1 MLVVVIFFVVNFTE
15 ALQQIHVDYN
25 ANNVTVR
32 GKYSCL

>member
-1 MLVVVIFFVVNFTE
+1 MLVVVVYFVANLTG
-15 ALQQIHVDYN
+15 ALKHTHVDSN